1 MRLNHQG
8 IYRII
13 GEKFELLA
21 NVEGEAPLLSI
32 SKALLVNDLVID
44 GKFTIL
50 DSESLEV
57 QQVLNNPDHFIF
69 TEYEYSDIAKLPLY
83 RKTIRGT
90 KMPNITNEEMK
101 EFEEKYIHDMKT
113 KRDTTKTRAYI
124 MERTTLSLAQI
135 NVLIL
140 QMAKKFKHL
149 C

>member
-21 NVEGEAPLLSI
+21 NVEGEAPLLNI
-32 SKALLVNDLVID
+32 SKALLVNDLVND

-50 DSESLEV
+50 DSESLEI
-57 QQVLNNPDHFIF
+57 QQVINNPDHFVF

-90 KMPNITNEEMK
+90 KMPNITNEEIK

-113 KRDTTKTRAYI
+113 RRDTTRTRAYI
-124 MERTTLSLAQI
+124 MERTNLSLAQI